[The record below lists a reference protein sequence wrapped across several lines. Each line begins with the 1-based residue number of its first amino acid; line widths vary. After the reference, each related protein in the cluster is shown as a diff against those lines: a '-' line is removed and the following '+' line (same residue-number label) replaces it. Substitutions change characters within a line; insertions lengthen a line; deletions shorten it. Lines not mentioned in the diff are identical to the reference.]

1 MNNMSKKLAI
11 RGHEKRGDEVINML
25 KMLGGTNYNAA
36 FGNNDETYY
45 FIDGEGIIDYDCTL
59 NKDDNYLVFSI
70 EEFLA
75 KYPFKV
81 GDKVIDVA
89 DGCPGI
95 INEMKWD
102 ESICDMKYYVVFGNG
117 IDFGWYTNDTIKFY
131 QPENSKD
138 IATTVNETQPKRD
151 IYASEFMITHMLLPE
166 TPYNINDELEYKIID
181 GYEFDRVENGKIILK
196 VVKHKYPTT
205 YKECCKVLGY
215 DDRETYCICHT
226 GTNERLFENLYHLKV
241 YRDAYWKIAGD
252 ELGLGKSWEPDWD
265 NHNQPKF
272 GIHNVQNNIR
282 LITLHVLK
290 NLILVFPTEE
300 MRDIFYENFKDLI
313 EQCKELL

>member
-102 ESICDMKYYVVFGNG
+102 ESICNIYY
-117 IDFGWYTNDTIKFY
+117 
-131 QPENSKD
+131 
-138 IATTVNETQPKRD
+138 
-151 IYASEFMITHMLLPE
+151 
-166 TPYNINDELEYKIID
+166 II
-181 GYEFDRVENGKIILK
+181 
-196 VVKHKYPTT
+196 
-205 YKECCKVLGY
+205 
-215 DDRETYCICHT
+215 
-226 GTNERLFENLYHLKV
+226 
-241 YRDAYWKIAGD
+241 
-252 ELGLGKSWEPDWD
+252 S
-265 NHNQPKF
+265 
-272 GIHNVQNNIR
+272 
-282 LITLHVLK
+282 
-290 NLILVFPTEE
+290 
-300 MRDIFYENFKDLI
+300 NFKWIFL
-313 EQCKELL
+313 